1 MFIERIYTP
10 WVAPSQGIPPVKG
23 VRQRSWRTNS
33 PCTWTMLPLVPL
45 GLCVGGGACLFLFI
59 VLYGGADLLMYV
71 GVSAVSAVLGVGL
84 FDFVENLGF
93 PTPILCCRSV
103 VG

>member
-1 MFIERIYTP
+1 
-10 WVAPSQGIPPVKG
+10 VAPSQGIPPVKG
-23 VRQRSWRTNS
+23 VRQRSWRTQPTSNG
-33 PCTWTMLPLVPL
+33 PTVGLVPL
-45 GLCVGGGACLFLFI
+45 GLGVGEGVCLVLFI

-71 GVSAVSAVLGVGL
+71 GVSAVSAVLRVRV

-93 PTPILCCRSV
+93 PTPILCCRGL